1 MTKNNYTTY
10 LTISNLRGGT
20 ITNISGNKFGNVV
33 TLYVQINGITSGGSD
48 VEIFRFKEQYKKK
61 YGCGNYGV
69 HTGFISNH
77 DNMVYIGQ
85 FNDSHFTM
93 AITGNGTISNSK
105 SVMVLFT
112 ITYLTEE

>member
-10 LTISNLRGGT
+10 LTIGNLRGGT

-61 YGCGNYGV
+61 YGCSNYGV

-112 ITYLTEE
+112 ITYLTED